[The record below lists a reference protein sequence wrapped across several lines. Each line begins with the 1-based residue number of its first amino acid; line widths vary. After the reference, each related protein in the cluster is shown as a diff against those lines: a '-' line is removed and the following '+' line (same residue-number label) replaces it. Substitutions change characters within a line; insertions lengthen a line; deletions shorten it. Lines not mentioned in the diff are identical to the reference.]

1 MFIAQFTTANIR
13 MQILYKQML
22 LQSTSIQSINCDSMN
37 VIEITGHT
45 IANLKSGSI
54 LQIIAW
60 HNP

>member
-1 MFIAQFTTANIR
+1 
-13 MQILYKQML
+13 
-22 LQSTSIQSINCDSMN
+22 MN